1 MLRWLGPRSDGRA
14 LVRARARPQNWRGQQ
29 RQRVQPF
36 RSASG
41 QALGELPVLH
51 PESMQV
57 RPSSIIWQVLLL
69 VLTKVRDQ
77 QRTRAFLVPQ
87 QQQRG
92 PQVAQPI
99 HGNSLV
105 ETGPRLVMPARLQ
118 VPQEAPRPHVVKL
131 VQPQMAPAPAPGPQ
145 LVRLA
150 QPQPVLQVNTVLV
163 PRPRVV
169 QLPQPEAPRPHV
181 VRLSQPEPFNSAFIT
196 QQITNSIEQSIRKRI
211 SSRPQEQRPQVVRLP
226 APEAPRPHVVKLN
239 QAQPSPTEPL
249 SAEALT
255 KLISSRIEQSIRERI
270 PAFRNNVQVAKQTQQ
285 KQKPIQRVTHTVTS
299 TTRWVKL

>member
-181 VRLSQPEPFNSAFIT
+181 VRLSQPEPFNSAFNT

-211 SSRPQEQRPQVVRLP
+211 TSRPQAQRPQVVRLP
-226 APEAPRPHVVKLN
+226 ASEAPWPHVVKLN
-239 QAQPSPTEPL
+239 QAQPSSTEPL